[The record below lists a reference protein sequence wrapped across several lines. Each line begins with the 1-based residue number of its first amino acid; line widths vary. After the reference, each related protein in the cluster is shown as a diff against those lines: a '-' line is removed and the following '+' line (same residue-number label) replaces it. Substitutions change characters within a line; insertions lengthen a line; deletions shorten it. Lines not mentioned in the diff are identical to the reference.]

1 MRRQKSYLALTSRVL
16 RGLLAPAT
24 VLWFGAANVTAQVDN
39 RVRPTNQ
46 AMDGRVLD
54 ANMQV
59 GSGGYNQP
67 SFNPYRFDYGVR
79 ANEYITGNVSG
90 LGRFQG
96 DSPIIANN
104 AFRLDLPSA
113 GLAPFRA
120 QSVSLPEVTSGMLRF
135 GPGSYYDPQQISTDA
150 GSIRSGLN
158 APGSSMLVNPYRPPQ
173 SPFERDALSQFKAPD
188 PTDTRLHM
196 PNTLTPGIRQVPMTP
211 AAPGRA
217 EDSAVNTAS
226 RYLNAGTSS
235 IFGAPT
241 TANASTNDLAGRA
254 TPSLGLD
261 AYGRP
266 QTPWQTGDDRGGIS
280 LAGADSRVAS
290 DSPIDARSPFIT
302 PKAEFEWPAQ
312 KPEGY
317 DPAEALAGTVHA
329 PGATEL
335 TPGITST
342 ALIGGD
348 RYLDLAAA
356 VQAAQSAG
364 LTRIGFVGR
373 EKDSV
378 RREAEIG
385 ASRETGG
392 ADSVATAET
401 PKEDGA
407 PADPSLAVSELAIAA
422 KWAAQTLDDP
432 VRTFV
437 GRYGG
442 RVNEY
447 MLSAE
452 VALHAGRYYD
462 AARYYELASTID
474 PDNPLPHLGRGHALA
489 VAGDYLTSVLAIESG
504 IMRFP
509 QIAAFRLD
517 LPALVGRRDAFD
529 VRRADLERRLESSE
543 DYQLR
548 FLLGYLELY
557 SGLEE
562 RGLRNLERAAAAAPE
577 GSPIWVFPDLLTG
590 RRVIPPLRTP

>member
-1 MRRQKSYLALTSRVL
+1 MFL
-16 RGLLAPAT
+16 GLLAPAT
-24 VLWFGAANVTAQVDN
+24 LIWLCATNVMAQVDN

-67 SFNPYRFDYGVR
+67 SYNPYRFDYGVR
-79 ANEYITGNVSG
+79 ANEIITGNVSG
-90 LGRFQG
+90 LGRFQS

-104 AFRLDLPSA
+104 AFRIDLPSA

-120 QSVSLPEVTSGMLRF
+120 QSVSLPEVTSGLLRF
-135 GPGSYYDPQQISTDA
+135 GPGSYYDPQQISADA

-158 APGSSMLVNPYRPPQ
+158 APGSSMLVSPYRPPQ
-173 SPFERDALSQFKAPD
+173 APFERDALTQFKAPD
-188 PTDTRLHM
+188 PADTRLHM

-217 EDSAVNTAS
+217 DDNAIHTTS

-241 TANASTNDLAGRA
+241 AGNVGTSDPGVRA
-254 TPSLGLD
+254 TSSLGYD

-266 QTPWQTGDDRGGIS
+266 LTPQQPLDDRGGIS
-280 LAGADSRVAS
+280 LAGVDPRVAS
-290 DSPIDARSPFIT
+290 DTPIDARSPFIT
-302 PKAEFEWPAQ
+302 PKAEFEWPTQ
-312 KPEGY
+312 RPEAY
-317 DPAEALAGTVHA
+317 DPSEALAGTVHA

-348 RYLDLAAA
+348 RFLDLAAA
-356 VQAAQSAG
+356 VEAAQAAG
-364 LTRIGFVGR
+364 LTRIGFVDR
-373 EKDSV
+373 EQDSA
-378 RREAEIG
+378 RRDTEID
-385 ASRETGG
+385 ASRRPGD
-392 ADSVATAET
+392 ADSTAPKDT
-401 PKEDGA
+401 PTDEGA
-407 PADPSLAVSELAIAA
+407 PADPNLAVSELAIAA
-422 KWAAQTLDDP
+422 KWAVQTLDDP

-447 MLSAE
+447 MHSAE
-452 VALHAGRYYD
+452 EALHAGRYYD

-529 VRRADLERRLESSE
+529 IRRADLERRLESSE

-557 SGLEE
+557 SGLED
-562 RGLRNLERAAAAAPE
+562 RGLRNLERAATVAPE

-590 RRVIPPLRTP
+590 RRAIPPLRKS